1 MPGSLNTA
9 CYQAVI
15 LHTFDVPTAAGNRP
29 SRVTEY
35 GIESLES
42 LFVMLARALQSCIGR
57 SNISDIVSILHTHH
71 AQGTHMAD
79 IDYLRHTHSIPCP
92 VLTAGPIV
100 LLRTAVIDG
109 SWLPAHAAG

>member
-57 SNISDIVSILHTHH
+57 GNLSDIALHTH
-71 AQGTHMAD
+71 AKDTHMSD
-79 IDYLRHTHSIPCP
+79 IAYLRHTHYIPCP
-92 VLTAGPIV
+92 VLTAGGIF
-100 LLRTAVIDG
+100 LCWTLIDG
-109 SWLPAHAAG
+109 Y

>member
-35 GIESLES
+35 GIKSLGS
-42 LFVMLARALQSCIGR
+42 LFVMLARALQSFIGR
-57 SNISDIVSILHTHH
+57 SEGATYQTLHFTHMPKVPIWQISATSDIPITYHV
-71 AQGTHMAD
+71 Q
-79 IDYLRHTHSIPCP
+79 YLPLVVFFC
-92 VLTAGPIV
+92 AGH
-100 LLRTAVIDG
+100 LLMGIA
-109 SWLPAHAAG
+109 

>member
-35 GIESLES
+35 GIKSLGS
-42 LFVMLARALQSCIGR
+42 LFVMLARALQSFIER
-57 SNISDIVSILHTHH
+57 SNLSDIVLHTH
-71 AQGTHMAD
+71 AEGTHMAD
-79 IDYLRHTHSIPCP
+79 IDYLRHTHCIPCP
-92 VLTAGPIV
+92 VLTAGPIFS
-100 LLRTAVIDG
+100 LRTVIDG
-109 SWLPAHAAG
+109 YWLPAHVVG